1 MERGIGAELNQIAN
15 RQPDTRALLKAT
27 SPKSEGE
34 MKPFRKSPAGLTDLD
49 LAQIKPAFLNA
60 VKVCRSDSSWSIYLH
75 GATGRG
81 KTYAAA
87 AVYVLWERSAMW
99 EDTTQLIRKIMRCR
113 SEGSIFERVGETSVQ
128 KTEGSIMEQVSE
140 TSLVVLDDIGLRAP
154 SEAAYDA
161 IYELVASRK
170 GKPTIFTSNLTPEA
184 IHKLYDAR
192 IASRMTSGTVI
203 EMTGSDRRMS
213 KTRIVKV

>member
-1 MERGIGAELNQIAN
+1 MEQGIGQDLTLIAN
-15 RQPDTRALLKAT
+15 RQPATTALSRTTL
-27 SPKSEGE
+27 PKSEGE
-34 MKPFRKSPAGLTDLD
+34 MKPFRKPLAGLADLD
-49 LAQIKPAFLNA
+49 LAQVKPEFLKA
-60 VKVCRSDSSWSIYLH
+60 VAKCRSDSAWPIYLH

-113 SEGSIFERVGETSVQ
+113 SEGSIFERVGEQSVQ
-128 KTEGSIMEQVSE
+128 KTEGSILEQVAE
-140 TSLVVLDDIGLRAP
+140 TSLVIFDDVGLRAP

-161 IYELVASRK
+161 IYELVSSRK
-170 GKPTIFTSNLTPEA
+170 GKPTIFTSNLSPEA
-184 IHKLYDAR
+184 IQKLYDAR
-192 IASRMTSGTVI
+192 IASRMVSGTII
-203 EMTGSDRRMS
+203 EMTGRDQRMS